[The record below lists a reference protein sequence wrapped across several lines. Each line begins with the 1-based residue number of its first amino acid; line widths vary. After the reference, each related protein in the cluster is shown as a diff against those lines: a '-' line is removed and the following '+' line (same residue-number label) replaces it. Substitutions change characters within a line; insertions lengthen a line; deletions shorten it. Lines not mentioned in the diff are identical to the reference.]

1 MHFYR
6 PKPLPDDYDSLQI
19 IKSNDLH
26 WFINYRRQY
35 YINDIKEPWQ
45 PILTEVISL
54 GNPGDFPS
62 FSALDLVFSE
72 RALNYLENLLSG
84 SIEALPLKTLEN
96 SDFFYIKVL
105 DKLDCLDYKR
115 SVWEQ
120 NPSGLVRVES
130 YIFQE
135 ELVKDRHIFWLPRVN
150 HFIVSESFKELV
162 ERCSLEGLTFQ
173 QVT

>member
-1 MHFYR
+1 MHFYI

-19 IKSNDLH
+19 VRSSDLH

-35 YINDIKEPWQ
+35 YANGIEEPWK
-45 PILTEVISL
+45 PVLTEVVSR
-54 GNPGDFPS
+54 GKPGDFPS

-72 RALNYLENLLSG
+72 RAWNYLEDLLSG
-84 SIEALPLKTLEN
+84 SVEALPLRTAKN
-96 SDFFYIKVL
+96 DIFFYIKVL
-105 DKLDCLDYKR
+105 DKLDCLDYER
-115 SVWEQ
+115 SIWKQ

-135 ELVKDRHIFWLPRVN
+135 KLVRGKHIFWLPRVN
-150 HFIVSESFKELV
+150 HFIVSESFKDLV

-173 QVT
+173 QIT